1 MAGSTKTV
9 ILPIATRL
17 ELITAERPPEVLAA
31 VSCCSTGRA
40 FVVTEADPKL
50 ESKQHGSFRNMECHE
65 KPETMS
71 FPDINTS
78 LGRELNQLMNVDIKD
93 VGDLVDLVPRGGSM
107 VWSDISRQVETPE
120 GVDGEKYYD
129 SPSSAWN
136 YWLPRNKQDAEDEL
150 YIQRNAVADI
160 DRIEPG
166 LPNKQHL
173 AYSSQC
179 AIHGLNPGFLK
190 AQSPSLVVILCSMK
204 NMKKQLFEDSRS
216 VVSLRTIARKI
227 ARAKENDEMVDD
239 NTDIFRTNINTD
251 AEIRGQHRVVA
262 GPYGEPI
269 SNFATFT
276 EFLSSTLD
284 ILERM
289 LCSVFHCTM
298 ILSMIL

>member
-31 VSCCSTGRA
+31 ASRCFTGRA
-40 FVVTEADPKL
+40 FEVTEADPKL
-50 ESKQHGSFRNMECHE
+50 ESKQHGSFRNIECHE
-65 KPETMS
+65 KPETMP

-78 LGRELNQLMNVDIKD
+78 LGRELMNVDIKD
-93 VGDLVDLVPRGGSM
+93 VGDLFDLVPRGGSM

-173 AYSSQC
+173 AHSSQC

-190 AQSPSLVVILCSMK
+190 AQSPSLVVILRSMK
-204 NMKKQLFEDSRS
+204 NMKKQLFDDSRS

-251 AEIRGQHRVVA
+251 AEIRGHHRVVA

-276 EFLSSTLD
+276 EFLSATLD
-284 ILERM
+284 ILESK

>member
-9 ILPIATRL
+9 ILRIATYL
-17 ELITAERPPEVLAA
+17 ELITAEQPPEVLAA
-31 VSCCSTGRA
+31 DSRRSTGRA
-40 FVVTEADPKL
+40 FEVTEADPKL
-50 ESKQHGSFRNMECHE
+50 ESKQHGSFRNIERHE
-65 KPETMS
+65 KPETMP

-78 LGRELNQLMNVDIKD
+78 LGRELMNVDIKD

-107 VWSDISRQVETPE
+107 VWSDISKQVETPE
-120 GVDGEKYYD
+120 GVDGEKHYD
-129 SPSSAWN
+129 CPSSAWN
-136 YWLPRNKQDAEDEL
+136 YWLPRNNQDAEDEL
-150 YIQRNAVADI
+150 YIQRNAVAGI

-190 AQSPSLVVILCSMK
+190 AQSPNLVVILRSMK

-251 AEIRGQHRVVA
+251 AEIRGHHRVVA

-276 EFLSSTLD
+276 EFLSATLD
-284 ILERM
+284 ILESK